1 MKMVL
6 LGLLFSSLF
15 VVGSSPV
22 FAQMSA
28 EERKKL
34 RAKEVVGHLK
44 GERPADAKMKIC
56 VYDVFGKERT
66 VRLDRSLRCPP
77 QVRFPP

>member
-1 MKMVL
+1 MKTYL
-6 LGLLFSSLF
+6 LGVLMSSLF
-15 VVGSSPV
+15 AIGSAPV

-34 RAKEVVGHLK
+34 RAKELVGHLK
-44 GERPADAKMKIC
+44 GERPADAKMKVC

-66 VRLDRSLRCPP
+66 VRQDRSLRCPP